1 MQLVQL
7 VEGVTLARKENC
19 STTINALKIVQLE
32 HSRMELIVLI
42 VIAHVLHV
50 HRKILAMLA
59 EMVICY
65 IIKHALKVVQKDLS
79 KIMTSA
85 LNVANFV
92 LLVYPLINVVSAAMV
107 TCSVETGA
115 MMCAQMEHLLSME
128 DASIVNRNVTFA
140 HHRENV

>member
-1 MQLVQL
+1 M
-7 VEGVTLARKENC
+7 EGVTLARKENC
-19 STTINALKIVQLE
+19 STTINALKVVQLE

-59 EMVICY
+59 ETVICC
-65 IIKHALKVVQKDLS
+65 IIKHALKVVQKDLT

-92 LLVYPLINVVSAAMV
+92 LLVHPLINVVSAAMV

-128 DASIVNRNVTFA
+128 DASIVNRSVTFA
-140 HHRENV
+140 LHRENV